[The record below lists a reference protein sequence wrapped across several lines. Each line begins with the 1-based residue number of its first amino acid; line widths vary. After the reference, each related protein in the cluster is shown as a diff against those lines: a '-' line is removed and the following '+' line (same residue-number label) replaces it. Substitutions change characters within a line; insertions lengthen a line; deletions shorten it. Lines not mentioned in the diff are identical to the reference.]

1 MYPLDL
7 REVTRNVRLP
17 AGTVGSVSTADRAT
31 NGESRVVDLDGPVH
45 YVDFGGLATG
55 PSVVLVHG
63 LGGSHLNWDLFA
75 PLLTG
80 HARVWA
86 LDLPGFG
93 RSEPGARKASV
104 SENARALDRFLA
116 EVVGEPAVLVGN
128 SMGGM
133 LSILATGQRPEAVT
147 GLVLLDPAIPGPR
160 RALDP
165 LVALMFAIY
174 AIPLVGE
181 RFMRRRRTRQSE
193 LARVRETLTLVGVDP
208 DSIPSEVI
216 DRSVTLLQE
225 REDVDGMD
233 RAFLA
238 AARSLLRL
246 LVDPRSYR
254 KAMASIRV
262 PVLLVHGD
270 RDRLVP
276 VAAARDIARRHPDWR
291 YLEMADVGHV
301 PQLQEPEKLA
311 AEVLAWL
318 DDTADVRSAR

>member
-1 MYPLDL
+1 MDL
-7 REVTRNVRLP
+7 PEVTRTVGLP
-17 AGTVGSVSTADRAT
+17 AGTVARVSNADRPT

-45 YVDFGGLATG
+45 YVDFGGSAGG
-55 PSVVLVHG
+55 PAVVLVHG

-75 PLLTG
+75 PLLTD

-93 RSEPGARKASV
+93 RSEPGERTASV
-104 SENARALDRFLA
+104 SANAATLQRFLD
-116 EVVGEPAVLVGN
+116 EVVGEPVILVGN

-133 LSILATGQRPEAVT
+133 LSILATGERPEAVT

-165 LVALMFAIY
+165 LVALMFAVY
-174 AIPLVGE
+174 AVPFVGE
-181 RFMRRRRTRQSE
+181 RFLRGRRTRTTE
-193 LARVRETLTLVGVDP
+193 IARVRETLTLCGVDP
-208 DSIPSEVI
+208 DAVPREVI

-225 REDVDGMD
+225 REDVEGMD
-233 RAFLA
+233 KAFLA

-246 LVDPRSYR
+246 LVDPRRYR
-254 KAMASIRV
+254 AAMASIRV

-276 VAAARDIARRHPDWR
+276 VAAARDIARRHPSWR
-291 YLEMADVGHV
+291 YLELPDVGHV
-301 PQLQEPEKLA
+301 PQLQVPELLA
-311 AEVLAWL
+311 KDVLAWL
-318 DDTADVRSAR
+318 EETAATAR

>member
-1 MYPLDL
+1 MQ
-7 REVTRNVRLP
+7 RGHTVTN
-17 AGTVGSVSTADRAT
+17 AERAT
-31 NGESRVVDLDGPVH
+31 DGESRIVDLDGPVH
-45 YVDFGGLATG
+45 YVDFGGLETG
-55 PSVVLVHG
+55 PAVVLVHG
-63 LGGSHLNWDLFA
+63 LGGSHLNWDLLA
-75 PLLTG
+75 PLLTD

-93 RSEPGARKASV
+93 RSEPGGRTASV
-104 SENARALDRFLA
+104 SANAAALHRFLT
-116 EVVGEPAVLVGN
+116 EVVGEPVVLVGN

-133 LSILATGQRPEAVT
+133 LSILATGEHPEAVT
-147 GLVLLDPAIPGPR
+147 GLVLLDPAVPGPR

-174 AIPLVGE
+174 AVPFVGE
-181 RFMRRRRTRQSE
+181 RFMRMRRTRQSE
-193 LARVRETLTLVGVDP
+193 LARVREMLRLVGVDP
-208 DSIPSEVI
+208 EAVPARVI

-225 REDVDGMD
+225 REDVEGMD

-246 LVDPRSYR
+246 LIDPRRYR

-276 VAAARDIARRHPDWR
+276 VAAARDIARRHPSWR
-291 YLEMADVGHV
+291 YLEMAAVGHV
-301 PQLQEPEKLA
+301 PQLQVPEKLA
-311 AEVLAWL
+311 AELVAWL
-318 DDTADVRSAR
+318 ADTADARSAR

>member
-1 MYPLDL
+1 MT
-7 REVTRNVRLP
+7 E
-17 AGTVGSVSTADRAT
+17 GTPTGQVAPGQ
-31 NGESRVVDLDGPVH
+31 SRTVDIDGPVH
-45 YVDFGGLATG
+45 YVDFGGPDDA
-55 PSVVLVHG
+55 PAVVLVHG

-75 PLLTG
+75 PLLQP

-93 RSEPGARKASV
+93 RSEPGGRKASV
-104 SENARALDRFLA
+104 HANVAVLQRFLA
-116 EVVGEPAVLVGN
+116 DVVGEPAVLIGN

-133 LSILATGQRPEAVT
+133 LSILAAGERPDAVT

-165 LVALMFAIY
+165 LVAAMFALY
-174 AIPLVGE
+174 AVPFVGE
-181 RFMRRRRTRQSE
+181 RFLVWRRSKQSE
-193 LARVRETLTLVGVDP
+193 LARVREMLRLCGVDP
-208 DSIPSEVI
+208 DALPPEVV
-216 DRSVTLLQE
+216 DRSVTLLAE

-238 AARSLLRL
+238 AARSLVKL
-246 LVDPRSYR
+246 LVDPRRYR
-254 KAMASIRV
+254 RAMASIDD

-291 YLEMADVGHV
+291 YLEMPGVGHV
-301 PQLQEPEKLA
+301 PQLQVPEELA
-311 AEVLAWL
+311 REVLDWMRTVVVA
-318 DDTADVRSAR
+318 